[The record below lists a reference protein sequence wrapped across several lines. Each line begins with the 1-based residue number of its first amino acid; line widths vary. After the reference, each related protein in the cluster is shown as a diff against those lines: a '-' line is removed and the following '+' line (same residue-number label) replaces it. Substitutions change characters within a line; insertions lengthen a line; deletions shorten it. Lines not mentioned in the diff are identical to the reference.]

1 MLAVTTIEPVH
12 GPMLLNG
19 EPAGAEPDDPLLAGD
34 IVPHTA
40 DGTVVGGGSPL
51 PLADGTVVGG
61 GSPLPLA
68 VLPIAGL
75 PVEADDDPSLTN
87 ASMKPAPCT
96 ELSDVSRRNTLP
108 DVTTIGEGGVEPLS
122 VATSAPDALVPE

>member
-1 MLAVTTIEPVH
+1 MLAVTTVEPVH
-12 GPMLLNG
+12 GPLLLNG

-34 IVPHTA
+34 VAPHTA

-51 PLADGTVVGG
+51 PLAA
-61 GSPLPLA
+61 P
-68 VLPIAGL
+68 PIAGL
-75 PVEADDDPSLTN
+75 PVEADDDPSVPN
-87 ASMKPAPCT
+87 VSMKPAPCT

-108 DVTTIGEGGVEPLS
+108 DITTSGEGGVEPLS